1 MQNNSDNSLT
11 RSTIKEHHPNGMEA
25 LKTMLPILLISIVM
39 GVLCYLVSIHV
50 ANLKIIDYERWLL
63 YGHYRFRAVLM
74 NYREPLNPS
83 ISIIGIDE
91 KTLQKD
97 RLPLIYWNK
106 RLEPVVRMLV
116 KNGAKVVG
124 IDAIQYLTMKDALA
138 VVVDRE
144 CRERLTDDLY
154 ALLKDRGIER
164 SLISGWMD
172 KMADKMPIAS
182 KDREMALQMLSKK
195 VVLVATINAEGKLNK
210 SIDVITLAAGWDNIG
225 VADMGVFDDKTAI
238 YQYPFFREAGV
249 DEEIPSFAV
258 RIVEKF
264 TGSEFTGKDGRRV
277 VKRDGT
283 PIPVDNEG
291 RLWINYRRPVSP
303 EKDEGIFYSYSDV
316 LAEAENGRDDYF
328 KNNFSSR
335 IVLIGFTDISQND
348 VFKTPFVTSNIS
360 SLFAT
365 YDIPDKK
372 EVQVRSDYWMPG
384 VEIHGHIISTILD
397 NRYLIVAQWPINLS
411 IVLLISL
418 LTGFITYN
426 ARPYRALALCILLG
440 VLYYAVVFA
449 CFTCFNTWIYFSIPI
464 LALVSTFS
472 TVYLYKFITEE
483 QERQR
488 IRKLMGRYVSTNVME
503 ALLSNPSQ
511 LALGGVRKKVTILF
525 SDINNFTPTSEKLA
539 PEELMRCL
547 NSYFDEMNAIIL
559 KYNGT
564 IKQFVG
570 DEIMVMY
577 GAPLEQGDQALRAV
591 NTALEMVDK
600 LNELKSRNLSG
611 TPGFYEVK
619 IGIHTGEVV
628 VGNVG
633 SHDRTEYAAVGDN
646 VNLTSR
652 IEGLNKKL
660 GTTVLISEDTWR
672 EVKDIIVNAEFRS
685 FEPQEVKGKTQR
697 LTVYEVRRPGQGGQ
711 NE

>member
-1 MQNNSDNSLT
+1 
-11 RSTIKEHHPNGMEA
+11 
-25 LKTMLPILLISIVM
+25 
-39 GVLCYLVSIHV
+39 
-50 ANLKIIDYERWLL
+50 
-63 YGHYRFRAVLM
+63 M
-74 NYREPLNPS
+74 NEFEL
-83 ISIIGIDE
+83 
-91 KTLQKD
+91 
-97 RLPLIYWNK
+97 
-106 RLEPVVRMLV
+106 
-116 KNGAKVVG
+116 
-124 IDAIQYLTMKDALA
+124 
-138 VVVDRE
+138 
-144 CRERLTDDLY
+144 
-154 ALLKDRGIER
+154 
-164 SLISGWMD
+164 
-172 KMADKMPIAS
+172 
-182 KDREMALQMLSKK
+182 
-195 VVLVATINAEGKLNK
+195 
-210 SIDVITLAAGWDNIG
+210 
-225 VADMGVFDDKTAI
+225 
-238 YQYPFFREAGV
+238 
-249 DEEIPSFAV
+249 PSFAV
-258 RIVEKF
+258 AVVEKF
-264 TGSEFTGKDGRRV
+264 TGAKFTCNQGRKV
-277 VKRDGT
+277 VMRDEI
-283 PIPVDNEG
+283 PIPVDNDG
-291 RLWINYRRPVSP
+291 RLWINYRRPVVP
-303 EKDEGIFYSYSDV
+303 EKDKDIFYSFEDV
-316 LAEAENGRDDYF
+316 LKEAEEGRDDYF
-328 KNNFSSR
+328 KRNFKDR
-335 IVLIGFTDISQND
+335 IALIGFTTQNQD
-348 VFKTPFVTSNIS
+348 VFKTPFSSMNLKSNIR
-360 SLFAT
+360 
-365 YDIPDKK
+365 KNVEK
-372 EVQVRSDYWMPG
+372 GEEVKYEYMMPG
-384 VEIHGHIISTILD
+384 VEIHGHLISTILD
-397 NRYLIVAQWPINLS
+397 NRYLIVAIWPANLS

-418 LTGFITYN
+418 LTGCITYR

-449 CFTCFNTWIYFSIPI
+449 CFTCFNIWIYFLTPI
-464 LALVSTFS
+464 MALVCTFS
-472 TVYLYKFITEE
+472 AVYLYKFITEE

-511 LALGGVRKKVTILF
+511 LALGGTRKKVTILF
-525 SDINNFTPTSEKLA
+525 SDINNFTPTSEKLT

-577 GAPLEQGDQALRAV
+577 GAPLEQHDQALRAV

-611 TPGFYEVK
+611 APGFFEVK

-672 EVKDIIVNAEFRS
+672 EVKESLVNAEFRS

-697 LTVYEVRRPGQGGQ
+697 LTVYEVRRPERGGP